1 MNSPNKKEKI
11 RGKMAQLDNI
21 DKQILASLQ
30 KDGKKTIKE
39 IAGELNMTNSPIF
52 ERIKKLESSGI
63 ISGYSAKI
71 DSKKLGF
78 QLIAFCSVTLEN
90 HHKETIEQFVEDVK
104 ELPEILECY
113 HIAGLF
119 DYLLKIVVRDMEDYQ
134 HFVTQKLAILSNI
147 ARVQSSFVMTEIKN
161 TEFLPLLSL

>member
-1 MNSPNKKEKI
+1 
-11 RGKMAQLDNI
+11 MASLDPV
-21 DKQILASLQ
+21 DKQILALLQ
-30 KDGKKTIKE
+30 KDGKMTIKE
-39 IAGELNMTNSPIF
+39 IASALNMSNSPIF

-63 ISGYSAKI
+63 IAGYSAKI
-71 DSKKLGF
+71 DAKKLGF

-90 HHKETIEQFVEDVK
+90 HHKETIEQFVADVA

-119 DYLLKIVVRDMEDYQ
+119 DYLLKIVVVDMEDYQ
-134 HFVTQKLAILSNI
+134 HFITQKLAILNNI

-161 TEFLPLLSL
+161 TELLPFDLS